1 MLNLFEKISL
11 VAGVI
16 ISLFIILYPSTDIR
30 DPDFVLVL
38 TILSLT
44 HFIEKSIKTYH
55 MNEVNYEIIFHNG
68 SNGAYLMILLVVL
81 VVVSVVIWHL
91 NMPQEDA

>member
-44 HFIEKSIKTYH
+44 HFIETSIKTYH
-55 MNEVNYEIIFHNG
+55 MKEVNYEIIFHNG
-68 SNGAYLMILLVVL
+68 SNGAHLISQVLLFFSINL
-81 VVVSVVIWHL
+81 VKLRIF
-91 NMPQEDA
+91 

>member
-1 MLNLFEKISL
+1 M
-11 VAGVI
+11 
-16 ISLFIILYPSTDIR
+16 ILYPSTDI
-30 DPDFVLVL
+30 VLVL

-44 HFIEKSIKTYH
+44 HFIEKNISTYH
-55 MNEVNYEIIFHNG
+55 MKEVNYAIIFHNG

-81 VVVSVVIWHL
+81 VVSVVIWHL